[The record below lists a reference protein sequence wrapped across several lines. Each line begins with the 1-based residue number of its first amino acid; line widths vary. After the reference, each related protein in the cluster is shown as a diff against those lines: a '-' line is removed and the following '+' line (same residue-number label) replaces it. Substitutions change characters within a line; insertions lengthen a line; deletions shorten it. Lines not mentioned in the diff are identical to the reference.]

1 MTILAKKV
9 IYGFALVF
17 LLFLCVTTMIYR
29 SDGYEVSV
37 NSWVVVIRIGIAIGG
52 LFLLHFIACL
62 IERCPAAVQY
72 AMLLALFTGVMYF
85 CWWWIINSASL
96 PQSDAISI
104 YDIARRARDHDLLPI
119 APRDSYMSLWPF
131 QAGLVM
137 FVEGILRLFPEADEM
152 TVQLMYLPFVALSLV
167 SAYMLVRQLF
177 LRRRTRIC
185 WCILMALCLPYY
197 FYVNNMYGEIPSI
210 ALMLFS
216 LWMVSRFLNTP
227 SWWSCLLA
235 GLGMAG
241 ATAIR
246 KNSVIILIACILII
260 AILSF
265 KRKIIIIGVL
275 IFASVMGSILP
286 GKIYEY
292 RAHNEMGKGVPAIS
306 YIAMGLQWTEGRSPG
321 AWNGYHSDLFMD
333 CDYDR
338 EKTVELSRIS
348 IGESLEYM
356 RENPGYAARFFCGKL
371 TEQWCREDFSCL
383 YSTLTRDSGRS
394 AAAWN
399 IYQGSAKDRF
409 MDIMSIHQGIIYF
422 GALLFCILHGI
433 VRRREEMGNSLW
445 QLVLLVSFIGGFLFS
460 ILWEGGARYVMPY
473 FVMLIPYAAEAISEM
488 QEITASALTAKQ

>member
-1 MTILAKKV
+1 M
-9 IYGFALVF
+9 
-17 LLFLCVTTMIYR
+17 
-29 SDGYEVSV
+29 
-37 NSWVVVIRIGIAIGG
+37 
-52 LFLLHFIACL
+52 
-62 IERCPAAVQY
+62 
-72 AMLLALFTGVMYF
+72 
-85 CWWWIINSASL
+85 
-96 PQSDAISI
+96 
-104 YDIARRARDHDLLPI
+104 
-119 APRDSYMSLWPF
+119 
-131 QAGLVM
+131 
-137 FVEGILRLFPEADEM
+137 
-152 TVQLMYLPFVALSLV
+152 
-167 SAYMLVRQLF
+167 
-177 LRRRTRIC
+177 
-185 WCILMALCLPYY
+185 MALCLPYY

-292 RAHNEMGKGVPAIS
+292 RAHNEMGKGVPPIS

-321 AWNGYHSDLFMD
+321 
-333 CDYDR
+333 
-338 EKTVELSRIS
+338 
-348 IGESLEYM
+348 
-356 RENPGYAARFFCGKL
+356 
-371 TEQWCREDFSCL
+371 
-383 YSTLTRDSGRS
+383 
-394 AAAWN
+394 AWN